1 MIYESNLHVWD
12 KSSQKK
18 GLPMK
23 MCLLPE
29 LTGALV
35 KVLPKGF
42 SFSSKKFDYWR
53 RDALLKNK
61 VKSTQ
66 ELIDTPYK
74 ATPAS

>member
-1 MIYESNLHVWD
+1 
-12 KSSQKK
+12 
-18 GLPMK
+18 
-23 MCLLPE
+23 MCRLVE
-29 LTGALV
+29 LRFYRKDFPFQAKQG
-35 KVLPKGF
+35 
-42 SFSSKKFDYWR
+42 R